1 MSLLRLKKSVSFG
14 EFKEITIMIVLAA
27 TQEKKHVRALS
38 QLNKIMSDENNI
50 LTIHQAA
57 SAKEIYSLIESLSA

>member
-1 MSLLRLKKSVSFG
+1 MSFG
-14 EFKEITIMIVLAA
+14 EFNEITVIIVLAA

-50 LTIHQAA
+50 HTIHQAA
-57 SAKEIYSLIESLSA
+57 SAKEFMQPARTPVISNVR